1 MIGMGV
7 PLGGTRTG
15 TLGEAPDADEDLLD
29 DERAPPPRE
38 PLSRELTD
46 AVEVITAEERTAQK
60 PVDNDIMAWR
70 FSSHSE
76 I

>member
-29 DERAPPPRE
+29 DERAPPPPE

-46 AVEVITAEERTAQK
+46 AVEDVIAEARTAPK
-60 PVDNDIMAWR
+60 PVENDIMAR
-70 FSSHSE
+70 RLSSHSE

>member
-7 PLGGTRTG
+7 TMGNTMAG
-15 TLGEAPDADEDLLD
+15 TLEEAPDDDEKLLD
-29 DERAPPPRE
+29 DKRAPPPPE

-46 AVEVITAEERTAQK
+46 VVEDVIAEARSAPK
-60 PVDNDIMAWR
+60 PVDGETVASR

>member
-7 PLGGTRTG
+7 TMGGTRTG

-29 DERAPPPRE
+29 DERAPPPPE

-46 AVEVITAEERTAQK
+46 VVEDVIAEARTAPK
-60 PVDNDIMAWR
+60 PVDNDIMAR
-70 FSSHSE
+70 RLSSNSE

>member
-7 PLGGTRTG
+7 TMGNTMAG
-15 TLGEAPDADEDLLD
+15 TLEEAPDDDEELLD
-29 DERAPPPRE
+29 DKRAPPPPE

-46 AVEVITAEERTAQK
+46 AVEDVMAVARTAPK
-60 PVDNDIMAWR
+60 PVDSETVAR
-70 FSSHSE
+70 RLSSHSE